1 MNIETDLLDILSLAF
16 ITIPKIEIQMCHTS
30 GNLANLQHVSVDRA
44 KFPVFTE
51 NVPVILSY
59 LSHFH
64 LQNIQLFIQ

>member
-1 MNIETDLLDILSLAF
+1 MNTETGLLDILSSAF
-16 ITIPKIEIQMCHTS
+16 ITIPKIEFLMCHTS
-30 GNLANLQHVSVDRA
+30 GNLQHISVDRA

-51 NVPVILSY
+51 SVPVIVSY